1 MQYADI
7 QSFMSFSHTAR
18 WTPRKLPGG
27 TTDRRR
33 VLVVDDYHDGAEA
46 ISMFLSL
53 SGYETRFVLSGRE
66 VDGAIAGWTPDIA
79 LLDINMPGMDGFGVA
94 RQLRDNPRT
103 QDILIIAFTAQDL
116 SIVWRHAIAAGFDGY
131 CQKAGAPDVLIHFLS
146 QMCR

>member
-1 MQYADI
+1 M
-7 QSFMSFSHTAR
+7 
-18 WTPRKLPGG
+18 
-27 TTDRRR
+27 
-33 VLVVDDYHDGAEA
+33 LVVDDYHDGAEA

-66 VDGAIAGWTPDIA
+66 VAGAITAWTPEIA
-79 LLDINMPGMDGFGVA
+79 LLEINMPGMDGFGVA

-116 SIVWRHAIAAGFDGY
+116 SAVWRHGIAAGFDGY
-131 CQKAGAPDVLIHFLS
+131 CQKAGTPDVLIHFLS